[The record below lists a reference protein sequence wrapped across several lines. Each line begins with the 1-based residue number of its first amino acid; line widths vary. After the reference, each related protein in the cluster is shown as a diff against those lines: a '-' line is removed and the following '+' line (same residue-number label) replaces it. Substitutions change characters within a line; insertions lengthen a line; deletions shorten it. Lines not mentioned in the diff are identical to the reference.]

1 MIILLVL
8 SLMCNNVLFLAFTIV
23 VVMQRVGN
31 VVVAM
36 QKMKN
41 LVLHDQDLHKS
52 HENEGDKP
60 AETGA
65 TGGPP

>member
-1 MIILLVL
+1 M
-8 SLMCNNVLFLAFTIV
+8 
-23 VVMQRVGN
+23 
-31 VVVAM
+31 VVAM

-52 HENEGDKP
+52 QDEGDKSP
-60 AETGA
+60 ETAQGA

>member
-1 MIILLVL
+1 MWSVPAFIIFFVL
-8 SLMCNNVLFLAFTIV
+8 YII
-23 VVMQRVGN
+23 MQRVGN

-41 LVLHDQDLHKS
+41 LVLRDQDPHKAQ
-52 HENEGDKP
+52 ENEGDKT
-60 AETGA
+60 AQGA

>member
-1 MIILLVL
+1 MYNVLAFIILMYCIL
-8 SLMCNNVLFLAFTIV
+8 
-23 VVMQRVGN
+23 MQRVGN

-41 LVLHDQDLHKS
+41 LVLHDHDLHKS
-52 HENEGDKP
+52 QENEGDKT
-60 AETGA
+60 AQGA